1 MKLVALLRTI
11 NEQKITE
18 AFGGRPVGD
27 PNSQDASGGPEY
39 LTPGGQEGVPTDEPE
54 KEFKPEDFE
63 TKISRRLHR
72 KAMKG
77 RDELFMDDLQDE
89 GDGPL
94 GTCTSSFDD
103 EGFHCIQDDLPW
115 GDVNDFARSEERSW
129 DNEISQEEFTH
140 PIPLSL
146 QGHTLRFTRDP
157 VDGIDFIYD
166 TDNDVHYFFK
176 MSMREV
182 DHPEYM
188 PDEGPARYDPAYDY
202 PNVDQ
207 RQPGF
212 NTGFPSP

>member
-1 MKLVALLRTI
+1 MKLVALLRII
-11 NEQKITE
+11 NEQKTTE

-77 RDELFMDDLQDE
+77 RDEKTF
-89 GDGPL
+89 
-94 GTCTSSFDD
+94 
-103 EGFHCIQDDLPW
+103 
-115 GDVNDFARSEERSW
+115 
-129 DNEISQEEFTH
+129 
-140 PIPLSL
+140 
-146 QGHTLRFTRDP
+146 
-157 VDGIDFIYD
+157 
-166 TDNDVHYFFK
+166 
-176 MSMREV
+176 EV